1 MRWNVS
7 IAALAASWGV
17 ISLIVAGVDL
27 GAPVLVF
34 WRLSLAA
41 LTIGLVSLGLGRRR
55 LLRLPRPAGPVV
67 LVGVV
72 LAAHWFL
79 FFETIKLASV
89 AVAVLTV
96 YTAPIFLSLLA
107 PLFLPER
114 RSRVALVA
122 LVPATAGLVLIAL
135 AGEGGAHV
143 RPLALVT
150 GLAAAITYAALV
162 IATKRLTATL
172 HPATIAFWAYAVAA
186 AVLTPALILSAR
198 VLPESALDALGLAG
212 LGIVFT
218 GISGFIYI
226 SLLGRVTAQAI
237 GILAFLEP
245 VSAALLAWAAL
256 DEPLGPAVLAG
267 GALVLAAGL
276 GIVLYEPAEP
286 VALEAAGLRASD
298 ATKR

>member
-27 GAPVLVF
+27 DATVLVF

-41 LTIGLVSLGLGRRR
+41 LTVGAVSLALRRR
-55 LLRLPRPAGPVV
+55 ALLRLPRPVGPVV

-107 PLFLPER
+107 PLVLPER
-114 RSRVALVA
+114 RSRVALAA
-122 LVPATAGLVLIAL
+122 LVPAAAGLVLIAL
-135 AGEGGAHV
+135 AGEGGTHA

-150 GLAAAITYAALV
+150 GIAAALTYAGLV

-172 HPATIAFWAYAVAA
+172 HPATIAFWIYAVAA
-186 AVLTPALILSAR
+186 AALAPLLLLAPR
-198 VLPESALDALGLAG
+198 VLPESGLDALGLAG
-212 LGIVFT
+212 LGILFT
-218 GISGFIYI
+218 GISGFVYI
-226 SLLGRVTAQAI
+226 TLLGKVTAQAI

-245 VSAALLAWAAL
+245 VSAALLAWALL
-256 DEPLGPAVLAG
+256 DEPLGASVVAG

-276 GIVLYEPAEP
+276 AVVVWEPADA
-286 VALEAAGLRASD
+286 VALEAAGIGSQRP
-298 ATKR
+298 

>member
-27 GAPVLVF
+27 SATVLVF

-41 LTIGLVSLGLGRRR
+41 LTIGVVSLALGRRA
-55 LLRLPRPAGPVV
+55 LLRLPRPAGPSV

-107 PLFLPER
+107 PLLLPER
-114 RSRVALVA
+114 RSRVAIAA
-122 LVPATAGLVLIAL
+122 LVPAAAGLVLIAL
-135 AGEGGAHV
+135 DGERGAHA

-150 GLAAAITYAALV
+150 GIAAALTYAGVV
-162 IATKRLTATL
+162 IATKRLTARL
-172 HPATIAFWAYAVAA
+172 HPATIAFWSYTVAA
-186 AVLTPALILSAR
+186 AVLAPALVLAAR
-198 VLPESALDALGLAG
+198 VLPESGLDALGLAA
-212 LGIVFT
+212 LGILFT
-218 GISGFIYI
+218 GVSGFVYI
-226 SLLGRVTAQAI
+226 TLLGKVTAQAI

-245 VSAALLAWAAL
+245 VSAAVLAWAAL
-256 DEPLGPAVLAG
+256 GEPLGPAVLVG

-276 GIVLYEPAEP
+276 AVVVYEPADP
-286 VALEAAGLRASD
+286 AVALEAAGIGSHRP
-298 ATKR
+298 